1 MPVSISDSL
10 IYSSAWGTEEM
21 RVIFEDVPRTQAW
34 LEVLAALAQE
44 QASLGLIP
52 RAAADEIARKADI
65 TQLDFEN
72 IRRGYHETSHS
83 TLGLIQELQRV
94 LSPEAGEWVYYG
106 ATVQD
111 ITDTWTSLALKRVAE
126 IAYRDLRTLEACL
139 LDDAVRHRYTLMP
152 GRTHGQIGLPI
163 TFGFKSAVL
172 AREVRRHIERLKQIA
187 PRIAMG
193 QLAGGVGSV
202 SSYGERGLVL
212 LDRFCARLDLNVP
225 DISWDTARDNI
236 GEFASLSALIAATL
250 AKIGNEIYSLQKP
263 EVNEV
268 AEPFKPGA
276 VGSITMP
283 HKRNPEFSEQIVTLA
298 RIIRYQ
304 AALLTEGLLQE
315 HERDA
320 RSWKAEWYAIPEMCM
335 ALGKALDLTK
345 GMLDGLVVHESAMRR
360 NLDLTKG
367 YVLSEAVMLA
377 LARYLGKQTAH
388 RVIYEL
394 SMRGVEQ
401 GLTFRQALVGDERVT
416 AHLSEVEIDSLLDYR
431 SHIGQIPEM
440 IERVVQNAENARFR
454 DPDMLYS
461 QHSPVLRHYLYH
473 TTDAWGQVATRP
485 AAAL

>member
-1 MPVSISDSL
+1 MPVSITDSL
-10 IYSSAWGTEEM
+10 IYGSAWGTEEM
-21 RVIFEDVPRTQAW
+21 RSVFDDVPRTQAW

-44 QASLGLIP
+44 QARLGLIP
-52 RAAADEIARKADI
+52 QTAADEIARNADVR
-65 TQLDFEN
+65 QLNFDN

-83 TLGLIQELQRV
+83 TLGLIRELQRV
-94 LSPEAGEWVYYG
+94 LSPEAGEWVYFG

-126 IAYRDLRTLEACL
+126 IAYRDLRALEACL
-139 LDDAVRHRYTLMP
+139 LDDALRHRETLMP

-163 TFGFKSAVL
+163 TFGFKCAVL
-172 AREVRRHIERLKQIA
+172 AREIRRHIERLKQIA

-202 SSYGERGLVL
+202 SSYGAQGLL
-212 LDRFCARLDLNVP
+212 LLEHFCARLDLNTP

-236 GEFASLSALIAATL
+236 AEFANLSALIAGTL

-268 AEPFKPGA
+268 AEPFKMGV

-298 RIIRYQ
+298 RIIRSQ
-304 AALLTEGLLQE
+304 AALLTEGMLQE

-320 RSWKAEWYAIPEMCM
+320 RAWKAEWYGLPEVCM

-345 GMLDGLVVHESAMRR
+345 CMLDGLVVHEAAMRR
-360 NLDLTKG
+360 NLDLTRG

-377 LARYLGKQTAH
+377 LAEQIGKQSAH
-388 RVIYEL
+388 QIVYEL

-401 GLTFRQALVGDERVT
+401 GLTFKQALLADERVT
-416 AHLSEVEIDSLLDYR
+416 ARMSEREIDALLDYR
-431 SHIGQIPEM
+431 AHIGQIPEM
-440 IERVVQNAENARFR
+440 IERVVQNADDARFA

-461 QHSPVLRHYLYH
+461 QHSPVLRHHRYR
-473 TTDAWGQVATRP
+473 TTDAWGQVATRQP
-485 AAAL
+485 AAL